1 MSPNEVEVTKMKSEN
16 KQTEI
21 ISSREKK
28 MIANF
33 DFLEI

>member
-1 MSPNEVEVTKMKSEN
+1 MLPNEVEVTKKKKEN

-28 MIANF
+28 NDCEF
-33 DFLEI
+33 